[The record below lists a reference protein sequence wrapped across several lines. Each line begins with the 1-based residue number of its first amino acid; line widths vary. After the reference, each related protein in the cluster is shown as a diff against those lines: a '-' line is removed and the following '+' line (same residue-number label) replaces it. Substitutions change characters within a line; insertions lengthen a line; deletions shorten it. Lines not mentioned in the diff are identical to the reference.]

1 MTENKISCTFIVI
14 CFVIIYNKVCVL
26 VWIELEGTI
35 FEKRKMFEIDPFDS
49 FYLISVDCV
58 KSIPVLDFFLKISC
72 SVLPKTSYFD
82 VKILCS
88 IFFPI

>member
-1 MTENKISCTFIVI
+1 MI

-49 FYLISVDCV
+49 FILYQLI
-58 KSIPVLDFFLKISC
+58 VLSQFQC
-72 SVLPKTSYFD
+72 
-82 VKILCS
+82 
-88 IFFPI
+88 

>member
-14 CFVIIYNKVCVL
+14 CFVIIFNKVCVL

-58 KSIPVLDFFLKISC
+58 K
-72 SVLPKTSYFD
+72 
-82 VKILCS
+82 
-88 IFFPI
+88 